1 MLCEKEEKKEKEKK
15 KPPKKKRQ
23 KRERKKKADGI
34 KKGWVVCVA
43 GCGLHFLLGCPCG
56 GPIRA
61 MSGKGTSLLPSE
73 LTAAKWL
80 AIRPLEFFSPS
91 SSMASFTC
99 AVCSMPYDTSKK
111 RDQCASAHAKAVQ
124 GLAAVEGLSGQSL
137 EEMKEE
143 EEKKKK

>member
-1 MLCEKEEKKEKEKK
+1 LKNKVEKPQTHK
-15 KPPKKKRQ
+15 
-23 KRERKKKADGI
+23 ERKARAQNQPNEGTTQEKTKRKSNKKT
-34 KKGWVVCVA
+34 KTKSQ
-43 GCGLHFLLGCPCG
+43 
-56 GPIRA
+56 PIRA

>member
-1 MLCEKEEKKEKEKK
+1 M
-15 KPPKKKRQ
+15 
-23 KRERKKKADGI
+23 
-34 KKGWVVCVA
+34 A

>member
-1 MLCEKEEKKEKEKK
+1 MGSCLPPLVTFLDLCIFALI
-15 KPPKKKRQ
+15 
-23 KRERKKKADGI
+23 RKVSGGKS
-34 KKGWVVCVA
+34 KKGKWLGKIKA
-43 GCGLHFLLGCPCG
+43 NSPLALLHQT
-56 GPIRA
+56 IRA